1 MEEILKFN
9 SEPNKSIDWSNSSIS
24 QKIEAL
30 SKMVAIECS
39 KQQKI
44 TGGKEY
50 KFTIDNIISR
60 ETNENLGNVTII
72 WELNGE

>member
-50 KFTIDNIISR
+50 KFTIDDIISN
-60 ETNENLGNVTII
+60 ETNENLGSVTII
-72 WELNGE
+72 WELK